1 MSVKFFGQFLIEQ
14 GEIDAGQLR
23 QALDE
28 MASRNLELG
37 ALAVRSGLI
46 TPDDTR
52 RVQHEQRRRDAPF
65 GEIAVE
71 LGLLTSAQVQQLL
84 ADQRRNRMR
93 LGEALVHL
101 GHLTTERLPML
112 VDAFKSDQSQY
123 DVSIGDLLPPDLASL
138 RTAAISLDLVVKL
151 ALRMSRVHIKLGTP
165 SNFVTC
171 DRPVYC
177 ASLWIRG
184 DEPLGLW
191 IMSDA
196 ELAEKL
202 AGGVTKLSNGATRE
216 MVEDA
221 LGEFLNLVGGN
232 AIALL
237 ERQQVRC
244 ELDPPRFGLVPTGG
258 HAFDLVTSCGSG
270 TIVLVQ

>member
-1 MSVKFFGQFLIEQ
+1 
-14 GEIDAGQLR
+14 
-23 QALDE
+23 
-28 MASRNLELG
+28 
-37 ALAVRSGLI
+37 VR
-46 TPDDTR
+46 
-52 RVQHEQRRRDAPF
+52 
-65 GEIAVE
+65 
-71 LGLLTSAQVQQLL
+71 QLL
-84 ADQRRNRMR
+84 ADQQRNRVR
-93 LGEALVHL
+93 LGEALVSL
-101 GHLTTERLPML
+101 GHLTTERLPLL
-112 VDAFKSDQSQY
+112 VDAFKADQSQY
-123 DVSIGDLLPPDLASL
+123 DVSIGDLLPPDLASM

-151 ALRMSRVHIKLGTP
+151 AFRMSRVHIKLGTP
-165 SNFVTC
+165 CGFVAS

-191 IMSDA
+191 IMTDA

-202 AGGVTKLSNGATRE
+202 AGGVAKLSSGATRE

-237 ERQQVRC
+237 ERQHVRC

-258 HAFDLVTSCGSG
+258 YAFDLVASCGTG